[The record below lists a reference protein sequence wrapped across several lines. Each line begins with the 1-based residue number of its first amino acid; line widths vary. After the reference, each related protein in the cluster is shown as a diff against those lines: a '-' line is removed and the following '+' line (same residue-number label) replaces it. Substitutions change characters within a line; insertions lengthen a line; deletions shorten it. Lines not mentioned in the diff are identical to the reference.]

1 MTLYVPGKAKQ
12 IYKEIKGQ
20 YCKRDALFSR
30 NPLLFLNKLTSL
42 KFYFD
47 TFRSMEFHVSRTE
60 NEDFETFKIERDIDI
75 SVDLRDYENGSEVKV
90 REIIHCTR
98 YTYYVTFSKMA
109 CRARYGEKTQVG
121 QENGKAM
128 ILSVVVPDTD
138 YITTVGNGALYSFL
152 PTQLKL
158 NVPIVCHVPFK
169 LDASREF
176 VDPQDNNLWFKEA
189 SNYLSELIEKV
200 YLDYC
205 HKVKE
210 NIVRY
215 LPDKN
220 KSLFAINNGK
230 EECLTEQ
237 KCFNGAHYLDLP
249 IFYTVDNNYK
259 KSDEIFCF
267 SESEN
272 IDEPEKVYRLM
283 ENQNSLF
290 LSPIPVG
297 RFSIKIA
304 TGINVRCLSKH

>member
-1 MTLYVPGKAKQ
+1 
-12 IYKEIKGQ
+12 
-20 YCKRDALFSR
+20 
-30 NPLLFLNKLTSL
+30 
-42 KFYFD
+42 
-47 TFRSMEFHVSRTE
+47 
-60 NEDFETFKIERDIDI
+60 
-75 SVDLRDYENGSEVKV
+75 
-90 REIIHCTR
+90 
-98 YTYYVTFSKMA
+98 
-109 CRARYGEKTQVG
+109 
-121 QENGKAM
+121 M

-230 EECLTEQ
+230 
-237 KCFNGAHYLDLP
+237 KNA
-249 IFYTVDNNYK
+249 
-259 KSDEIFCF
+259 
-267 SESEN
+267 
-272 IDEPEKVYRLM
+272 
-283 ENQNSLF
+283 
-290 LSPIPVG
+290 
-297 RFSIKIA
+297 
-304 TGINVRCLSKH
+304 